1 VALTQLSLDR
11 EEAKKEDNFDFSNEY
26 DEEEE
31 EEWEGDNDWNNDAD
45 EAEDVKDESAAYLE
59 FLNEEVHVIMQ
70 NEFAATNF
78 DQAQKFTAVS
88 DDDDDELEEE
98 SLLETPLDKVE
109 PYGMF
114 KDALLSM
121 LNLVATHSS
130 VLIKS

>member
-1 VALTQLSLDR
+1 
-11 EEAKKEDNFDFSNEY
+11 
-26 DEEEE
+26 
-31 EEWEGDNDWNNDAD
+31 
-45 EAEDVKDESAAYLE
+45 
-59 FLNEEVHVIMQ
+59 MQ
-70 NEFAATNF
+70 NEFPATNF

-121 LNLVATHSS
+121 PNLVATHSI
-130 VLIKS
+130 LIKLRAPTRAAPAV